1 MKLTHLLGG
10 SNEQTGQGKNKC
22 IPYMSYSV
30 TFSVLYI
37 EVLESRVRDYYN
49 GNMTTCIYSQLRT
62 LLVHITQVILY
73 HICLSACIMR

>member
-1 MKLTHLLGG
+1 
-10 SNEQTGQGKNKC
+10 
-22 IPYMSYSV
+22 MSYSV

-62 LLVHITQVILY
+62 LLVHMTGNSVPY
-73 HICLSACIMR
+73 LSIRLHNEIIYVNN